1 MEKTTGYRK
10 VGGILRLRCP
20 NCGKAKVFHQTK
32 YPFNRPQMK
41 DECEACGY
49 RFDREPGFFSGAVWL
64 SYGLAVVEGLVAF
77 FLVKYLIFGISLTN
91 LILVTIAVV
100 MLLAMW
106 NYRLARVIWL
116 NVFPV

>member
-1 MEKTTGYRK
+1 
-10 VGGILRLRCP
+10 
-20 NCGKAKVFHQTK
+20 
-32 YPFNRPQMK
+32 MK